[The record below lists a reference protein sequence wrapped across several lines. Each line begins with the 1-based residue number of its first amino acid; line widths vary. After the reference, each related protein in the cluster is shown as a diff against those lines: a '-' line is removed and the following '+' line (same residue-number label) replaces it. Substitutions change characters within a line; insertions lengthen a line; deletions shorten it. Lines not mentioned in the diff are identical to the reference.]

1 MPFWVDLTKQILL
14 MIGTNGEED
23 GKAHRQ
29 GFQSLSTLIKTNV
42 KLITAGSKH
51 TMWTQASAGSG
62 S

>member
-1 MPFWVDLTKQILL
+1 